1 MKYKIFTRDWKGSY
15 SIQKKYKGWRLFG
28 CEDDIETGGDCW
40 TMIFCNGNPKKS
52 KYTSQEI
59 WDANEQ
65 FNEEDEFNGLTWVK
79 GEDNEVEEINRRK

>member
-15 SIQKKYKGWRLFG
+15 SIGKKYRGWYFFG
-28 CEDDIETGGDCW
+28 CEDDIETDGDCW
-40 TMIFCNGNPKKS
+40 AIILCNGAISKS
-52 KYTSQEI
+52 KYTPQEI

-65 FNEEDEFNGLTWVK
+65 LMEKDESNGLTWVK